1 MANTGRIVKSQN
13 TGNYTT
19 IPNDVCRSENMT
31 LEEKG
36 LLAYLLSLPSDWVVY
51 RQNLYNNLPDAKN
64 KVDKTF
70 RSLQQ
75 KGYIRSI
82 RVHEEST
89 GKFMGWDHIV
99 HDQPENS
106 PKCQISDIGEI
117 RDRRNPKSEL
127 SEIGKTASIQ
137 RNTYNK
143 EILEQKKDSTAKFKI
158 PDLTE
163 VIDHFSAKGHPEE
176 AERFFNY
183 YESNGWRVGKYQMKN
198 WKAAAANWIKN
209 QERYAVNKKS
219 TNRIGKSDYKA
230 AADQYDFSAFGD
242 TPVGEIFGIGG
253 AR

>member
-1 MANTGRIVKSQN
+1 MGNTGRIVKSPN

-19 IPNDVCRSENMT
+19 IPNDICQCDEMT

-51 RQNLYNNLPDAKN
+51 RQNLYNQLPDARN

-82 RVHEEST
+82 RVHDQSN

-117 RDRRNPKSEL
+117 RNRRNPKSEL
-127 SEIGKTASIQ
+127 SEIGETASIQ
-137 RNTYNK
+137 INTYNK
-143 EILEQKKDSTAKFKI
+143 ETYSTNKHSTARFQK
-158 PDLTE
+158 PDLNE
-163 VIDHFSAKGHPEE
+163 VTDHFTTKGHPQE

-183 YESNGWRVGKYQMKN
+183 YEANGWKVGRNPMKN

-209 QERYAVNKKS
+209 QERYGTNKASAAKI
-219 TNRIGKSDYKA
+219 NRNDYRA
-230 AADQYDFSAFGD
+230 AAAQYDFSAFGD
-242 TPVGEIFGIGG
+242 TPAGEIFGIVGG
-253 AR
+253 G